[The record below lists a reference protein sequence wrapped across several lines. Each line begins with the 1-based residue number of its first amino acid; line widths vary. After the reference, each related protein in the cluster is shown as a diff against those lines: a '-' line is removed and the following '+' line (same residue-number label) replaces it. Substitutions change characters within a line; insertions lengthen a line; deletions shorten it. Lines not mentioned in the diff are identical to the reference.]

1 MKSRMGRKEMRAFVN
16 VLARRKLNKPDAV
29 DALLEETFS
38 QNYISSMA
46 EETFFTNLC
55 IHYTST
61 SCFMYN
67 LGDQLEEHDQDM
79 WVEDAVLHYKY
90 ERLRLSTKS

>member
-1 MKSRMGRKEMRAFVN
+1 MRAFVN
-16 VLARRKLNKPDAV
+16 VLARRKLIKTDAV
-29 DALLEETFS
+29 EVLLQETFS
-38 QNYISSMA
+38 QNYISSRA

-67 LGDQLEEHDQDM
+67 LEDQLEEHDQSM
-79 WVEDAVLHYKY
+79 WIEDAALHYKY
-90 ERLRLSTKS
+90 ERLRLNTKS